1 MCKHFNALFNCTALA
16 LEGLDLILIQ
26 LKMKINKFIIL
37 SILGLFFSCKTVSED
52 NGKLKVVTTT
62 TMLTDLVSE
71 IGGENISLQGL
82 MGAGVDPHLYKAS
95 EGDVTKLYEAD
106 IIFYSGLHLE
116 GKLVDIFE
124 KMEGKKNTV
133 SLGDKLPKNELIP
146 SEYFASNYDPHVWFN
161 IQFFKQ
167 FAHLVTDELSK
178 ADPANAESYS
188 KNNKEYQQ
196 KLDALETEIKSTIAT
211 LPEEK
216 RILVTAHDAF
226 NYFGKAY
233 GFQVVGLQGIS
244 TATEAGVKDV
254 QNLSEFIIQNSIK
267 AIFVESSVPR
277 RTIEALQQAVLS
289 KNHNVEI
296 GGSLYS
302 DALGDSGIEEGTY
315 IGMFKYNVNTIVNAL
330 K

>member
-1 MCKHFNALFNCTALA
+1 MKNILPFLIALL
-16 LEGLDLILIQ
+16 L
-26 LKMKINKFIIL
+26 
-37 SILGLFFSCKTVSED
+37 LGCNDQSEKSK
-52 NGKLKVVTTT
+52 KLRIVTTT
-62 TMLTDLVSE
+62 TMITDLVKN
-71 IGGENISLQGL
+71 IGGDYVEINGL

-95 EGDVTKLYEAD
+95 EGDVTKLFEAD

-116 GKLVDIFE
+116 GKLVAVFE
-124 KMEGKKNTV
+124 KMEGTKHTV
-133 SLGDKLPKNELIP
+133 SLGDRLPENELIS
-146 SEYFASNYDPHVWFN
+146 SENFASSFDPHVWFN

-167 FAHLVTDELSK
+167 FAQIVTDELSK
-178 ADPANAESYS
+178 ADPKNAESYS
-188 KNNKEYQQ
+188 ENNKIYQK
-196 KLDALETEIKSTIAT
+196 KLDALESEVKTIIAS

-233 GFQVVGLQGIS
+233 RFNVVGLQGIS

-254 QNLSEFIIQNSIK
+254 QNLSEFIIRNNIK

-289 KNHNVEI
+289 KNHQVEI

-302 DALGDSGIEEGTY
+302 DALGNAGTEEGTY
-315 IGMFKYNVNTIVNAL
+315 IGMFKYNVKTIVNAL